1 MGIPSSE
8 RLIMTSSATPPEFA
22 LYGYFRS
29 SAAFR
34 ARIALNLKGI
44 AAEAKS
50 VHLLRSGGE
59 QHGADYKALNPQE
72 LVPTLVHD
80 GHVIGQSLAIIE
92 YLDEI
97 RPEPPLLPKEPLARA
112 RVRGIAYAIACDIHP
127 LNNLR
132 VLLYL
137 RDRFA
142 LDEPA
147 RAEWQRNW
155 MAKGFSAL
163 ETLLSGSDETG
174 LYCHGDAPTLADICL
189 IPQLAN
195 ARRVDLDLSP
205 YPTLMRIETQALA
218 NPAFEA
224 ALPKNQPDAE

>member
-1 MGIPSSE
+1 M
-8 RLIMTSSATPPEFA
+8 SSAPPEFA

-34 ARIALNLKGI
+34 VRIALNLKGI
-44 AAEAKS
+44 AAAQIP
-50 VHLLRSGGE
+50 VHLLRGGGE
-59 QHGADYKALNPQE
+59 QHGTDYKSLNPQE

-80 GHVIGQSLAIIE
+80 GHAIGQSLAIVE

-97 RPEPPLLPKEPLARA
+97 KPEPSLLPREPLARA
-112 RVRGIAYAIACDIHP
+112 RVRQIAYAIACDIHP

-132 VLLYL
+132 MLLYL
-137 RDRFA
+137 RDHFGA
-142 LDEPA
+142 DEPT
-147 RAEWQRNW
+147 RAEWQRHW
-155 MAKGFSAL
+155 MAKGFAAL
-163 ETLLSGSDETG
+163 ETLLSSSRETG
-174 LYCHGDAPTLADICL
+174 AYCHGDTPTLADVCL

-195 ARRVDLDLSP
+195 AQRVGLDLSP
-205 YPTLMRIETQALA
+205 YPTLTRIEAHALA